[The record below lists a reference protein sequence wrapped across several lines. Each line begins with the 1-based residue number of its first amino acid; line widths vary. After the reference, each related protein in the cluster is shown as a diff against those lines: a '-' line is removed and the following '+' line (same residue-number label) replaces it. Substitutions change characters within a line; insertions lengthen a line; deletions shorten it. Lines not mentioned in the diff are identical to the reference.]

1 MHPSIVF
8 VVVLVL
14 TISAVLFI
22 AARSKTSRRSGKRD
36 DVLRHRQRE
45 QVALLSIA
53 DAVITTDEHGNID
66 YMNTTAERLTEWDI
80 NAARGHA
87 IQSIFQITDAET
99 PTLGLDPVS
108 QCIKE
113 GRVVRMVKPVILRGR
128 LSSRSEI
135 EITVSPMRNRS
146 GRLMGVVL
154 VFSDVSKVRELQDHI
169 DYQASHDSLTG
180 LLHRQEFER
189 LLEES
194 IKSSHRFNSHH
205 ALCFMDINQFR
216 LINENFGHFA
226 GDELLVQLS
235 ALLRSAVRGD
245 DTLARLGGDEF
256 VILLNDCSLDEAVKK
271 IESIISRIEES
282 SFSWKGKIVDVSLA
296 FSIVEI
302 SSASGSSNEVFKSA
316 ESACYSAK
324 KKGRNKLVIYQSS
337 DPELKRQRG
346 EMRWASRIREAL
358 RNQEFELYYQ
368 NILPLNKEDKVIH
381 CELLMRTE
389 GDNHTLV
396 PPEDFI
402 PAAERFNLMRDI
414 DRWVVGEAVK
424 NIAELLKD
432 AGLKEKAIFG
442 INLSGQSLGD
452 NSFVDYATELFGEYD
467 VDPESICFE
476 ITETTA
482 IANQELACEIIK
494 ELKTQGCQFALDD
507 FGTGV
512 SSFSYLKTYPFDYVK
527 IDGSFIRNITSSPV
541 DAVMVE
547 SVSRIAKVMGIKTI
561 AEYVEDRAVLDRLYE
576 LGVDYAQGYGIAKP
590 APLKEWKKEGI
601 SFKEDTPIDIVAN

>member
-1 MHPSIVF
+1 MLRPSVLYIAVILL
-8 VVVLVL
+8 VLVIMAL
-14 TISAVLFI
+14 YL
-22 AARSKTSRRSGKRD
+22 SRRGVFKKNGLRNGR
-36 DVLRHRQRE
+36 LRHQKRE
-45 QVALLSIA
+45 QMGLLSIA
-53 DAVITTDEHGNID
+53 DAVITTDEHGNVD
-66 YMNTTAERLTEWDI
+66 YMNATAEKLTEWDM

-87 IQSIFQITDAET
+87 VQSIFKISDTET

-108 QCIKE
+108 QCIK
-113 GRVVRMVKPVILRGR
+113 GGQVVRMVKPVLLRGR
-128 LSSRSEI
+128 LTLQSEI
-135 EITVSPMRNRS
+135 EIIVSPIRNRT
-146 GRLMGVVL
+146 GRLIGVVL
-154 VFSDVSKVRELQDHI
+154 VFHDVSMVRKLQDHI
-169 DYQASHDSLTG
+169 DYQASHDPLTG

-189 LLEES
+189 ILENT
-194 IKSSHRFNSHH
+194 IKDAQKLSGHS

-216 LINENFGHFA
+216 LVNESFGHLA
-226 GDELLVQLS
+226 GDECLVQLS
-235 ALLRSAVRGD
+235 ALLRSTVRGD

-256 VILLNDCSLDEAVKK
+256 AILLKDCSLDEAVKK
-271 IESIISRIEES
+271 VESIIEKVEEC

-324 KKGRNKLVIYQSS
+324 LKGRNRLVVYQSS
-337 DPELKRQRG
+337 DPELKKQRG

-358 RNQEFELYYQ
+358 RKQEFQLYYQ
-368 NILPLNKEDKVIH
+368 NIIPLQEGDEVDH

-389 GDNHTLV
+389 NEDHVLV

-402 PAAERFNLMRDI
+402 PAAERYNLMRDI
-414 DRWVVGEAVK
+414 DRWVVGEAIK
-424 NIAELLKD
+424 NITELVEGTEGRTK
-432 AGLKEKAIFG
+432 IVFG

-452 NSFVDYATELFGEYD
+452 STLVDYVSDLLHEYK
-467 VDPESICFE
+467 VDPGVICFE
-476 ITETTA
+476 ITETMA
-482 IANQELACEIIK
+482 ITSEELAHDIIQK
-494 ELKTQGCQFALDD
+494 LKSLGCKFALDD

-527 IDGSFIRNITSSPV
+527 IDGSFIKNITNSPV

-561 AEYVEDRAVLDRLYE
+561 AEYVEDDSVLTRLNE

-590 APLKEWKKEGI
+590 APIKEWQKERATVKTDAP
-601 SFKEDTPIDIVAN
+601 SE